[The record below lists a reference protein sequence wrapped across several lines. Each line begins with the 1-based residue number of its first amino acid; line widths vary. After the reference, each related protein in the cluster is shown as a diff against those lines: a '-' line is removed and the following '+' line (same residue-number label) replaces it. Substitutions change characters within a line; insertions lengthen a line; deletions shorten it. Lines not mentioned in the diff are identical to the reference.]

1 MRILLLGEYSNVHNN
16 LAYGLRALGHEVV
29 TANNGDYW
37 KHFDS
42 DINLSRWV
50 THETGWRARL
60 QNAIHFIPFVCRLIP
75 GLLRMQNFDV
85 VQLINPI
92 FLELKAERH
101 FSIYRYLRKHNKK
114 IVLGAMGDDYYF
126 CHINHTLKPMRYSDY
141 NIGSTE
147 RMTDFAHWTYYD
159 EVGTEKERLCRMI
172 AHDCDAIVS
181 GMYEYWLPYS
191 MTEDKDKN
199 GKLLREK
206 LLNIPFPIKSE
217 DIGRG
222 EDNCKEESYCEEY
235 YGREDSNTTKP
246 IKVFVGVSKERAVFK
261 GTDILLQAA
270 KELQHKYPG
279 RIELRIAEG
288 IPFAEYQKL
297 MDSSDVLLDQ
307 IYSYGPGMNA
317 LLAMSKGIIAVSGGE
332 PEYYDLMG
340 EHDCRPIINV
350 EPTYDSVYH
359 QLENL
364 ILHPE
369 RLQKLK
375 SESRRYIMRNHDAIK
390 VAQQYEKLYQRLCE
404 E

>member
-1 MRILLLGEYSNVHNN
+1 M
-16 LAYGLRALGHEVV
+16 
-29 TANNGDYW
+29 
-37 KHFDS
+37 
-42 DINLSRWV
+42 
-50 THETGWRARL
+50 
-60 QNAIHFIPFVCRLIP
+60 
-75 GLLRMQNFDV
+75 
-85 VQLINPI
+85 
-92 FLELKAERH
+92 
-101 FSIYRYLRKHNKK
+101 
-114 IVLGAMGDDYYF
+114 
-126 CHINHTLKPMRYSDY
+126 
-141 NIGSTE
+141 
-147 RMTDFAHWTYYD
+147 
-159 EVGTEKERLCRMI
+159 
-172 AHDCDAIVS
+172 
-181 GMYEYWLPYS
+181 
-191 MTEDKDKN
+191 
-199 GKLLREK
+199 
-206 LLNIPFPIKSE
+206 
-217 DIGRG
+217 
-222 EDNCKEESYCEEY
+222 
-235 YGREDSNTTKP
+235 
-246 IKVFVGVSKERAVFK
+246 
-261 GTDILLQAA
+261 LQAA